1 MSAEHEGR
9 TEKATPRKRGRLRDE
24 GKVVISREVISLA
37 VLLASGA
44 ALVLA
49 LPAAGEE
56 LALLCRIVLGGLD
69 RVEHGGPEGWTA
81 ASLSVGTTILV
92 PVGIAGSAGALC
104 AGFAQTRGL
113 FALKALRPRFAQL
126 ANPLPQLR
134 RLLGSKEAL
143 VTILQSTFKVA
154 VIVAATWHLFWSE
167 MQALAGLS
175 GRPLGEGMTRLLSAL
190 CGLGARVIVVLVLF
204 AVIDYLLVHRRMEE
218 SMKMTKQELKDEA
231 RESDGDPEIKRR
243 QRSKAREIL
252 RNQMLHAVT
261 RADVVVVNPTHF
273 AVALR
278 YDAAAMPAPQVV
290 AKGKDEV
297 AARIREVARSHRV
310 PIVHNPPLA
319 RLLHAEVAVGRP
331 IPIKL
336 FAAVAEVLAYVYR
349 LRGGSR

>member
-24 GKVVISREVISLA
+24 GKVVVSREVISLA
-37 VLLASGA
+37 VLLASGV

-69 RVEHGGPEGWTA
+69 RVGEGGPEGWTA
-81 ASLSVGTTILV
+81 ASLGVGTAILL
-92 PVGIAGSAGALC
+92 PVGIASSAGALC

-113 FALKALRPRFAQL
+113 FTLKALRPRFAQL

-134 RLLGSKEAL
+134 RLLVSKEAL
-143 VTILQSTFKVA
+143 VTILQSAFKVA

-167 MQALAGLS
+167 MQALSGLS
-175 GRPLGEGMTRLLSAL
+175 GRPLAEGMTRLLSAL
-190 CGLGARVIVVLVLF
+190 TGLGARVIVVLVLF

-243 QRSKAREIL
+243 QRMRAREIL

-278 YDAAAMPAPQVV
+278 YDAAMPAPQVV
-290 AKGKDEV
+290 AKGRDEV